1 MAVSLAGFVAFLLLF
16 TMIGVGSTF
25 KKQET
30 TEDYL
35 LAGRN
40 VHPWLTALS
49 AVATNNSGFMFMG
62 MIGFTYTLGV
72 QSVWMMVGWIAG
84 ELIAWIWVHK
94 RVRRVSG
101 QAGVQS
107 VPELVGSRP
116 DGGLNRPV
124 VVLGGVLTFTFLSV
138 YAAAQLQAGGVALH
152 AVFGRPEWIG
162 SVIGAVV
169 VIAYCYAGG
178 LRASIWTDAAQ
189 SVVMLGTMMLLLG
202 LAAAEVGPPSELFAA
217 LRAQDP
223 SLMEWRP
230 THATFGLGLYLIGM
244 VSGGFSS
251 VGQPHILIRIL
262 AIESPKA
269 IDRARIVYFSW
280 YIPFFLL
287 VVAIALYARVL
298 VPGLEG
304 GADEGALLQLG
315 QAGGPGGQP
324 LLPPFLVGVLLA
336 GIFAATISTADSQ
349 LLACSAAV
357 TQDIW
362 PRARSSY
369 LASKIATLSVAA
381 IALAIALTSGEGV
394 FELVLRAVSLFGA
407 SFVPLLLL
415 RLARR
420 PVSSAVGVTMMSVG
434 AATVLVWEF
443 GLYPNAIYPAL
454 LGMAA
459 STLTYMVLQR
469 SRLGFSD
476 VHRHDGSN

>member
-1 MAVSLAGFVAFLLLF
+1 MAIILTGFVTFLLLF
-16 TMIGVGSTF
+16 TLIGVASTL

-40 VHPWLTALS
+40 VNPWLTALS

-62 MIGFTYTLGV
+62 MIGFTYALGI
-72 QSVWMMVGWIAG
+72 QTVWMMVGWITG

-94 RVRRVSG
+94 RVRIVSG

-116 DGGLNRPV
+116 DGGVNRPV
-124 VVLGGVLTFTFLSV
+124 VVLGGVLTFSFLSV

-152 AVFGRPEWIG
+152 AVFDRPEWIG
-162 SVIGAVV
+162 SVIGAIV

-189 SVVMLGTMMLLLG
+189 SVVMLGTMIMLLG
-202 LAAAEVGPPSELFAA
+202 FAAAEVGAPSALFAA
-217 LRAQDP
+217 LGAEDP
-223 SLMEWRP
+223 SLLEWRP
-230 THATFGLGLYLIGM
+230 THATFGLGMYLIGM

-287 VVAIALYARVL
+287 VIAIALYARVL

-304 GADEGALLQLG
+304 GANEGALLELG
-315 QAGGPGGQP
+315 RAGRDGQP
-324 LLPPFLVGVLLA
+324 LLPSFLVGVLLA

-357 TQDIW
+357 TRDIW
-362 PRARSSY
+362 PRAKSSY
-369 LASKIATLSVAA
+369 LASKLATLSVAA
-381 IALAIALTSGEGV
+381 IALAIALTSSEGV

-415 RLARR
+415 RLAQQ
-420 PVSSAVGVTMMSVG
+420 PVSSAVGLAMMVVG
-434 AATVLVWEF
+434 AGTVLVWEF
-443 GLYPNAIYPAL
+443 GLYPDAIYPAL
-454 LGMAA
+454 LGMTA
-459 STLTYMVLQR
+459 STLTYLVCR
-469 SRLGFSD
+469 KRG
-476 VHRHDGSN
+476 